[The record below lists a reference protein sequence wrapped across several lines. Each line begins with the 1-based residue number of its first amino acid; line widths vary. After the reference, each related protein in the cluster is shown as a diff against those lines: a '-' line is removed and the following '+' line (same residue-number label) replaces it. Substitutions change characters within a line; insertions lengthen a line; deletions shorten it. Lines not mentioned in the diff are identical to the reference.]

1 MKSNLFKWLYVL
13 AGCVGIGCL
22 PEFTA
27 LWAAMEA
34 PTIIISQTD
43 FNFGEQSETT
53 LVSHVFIVKNGGKS
67 TLNIRDVQPS
77 CGCTIARFDRAIS
90 PGAEGQITLV
100 VNPKGFQGHV
110 KKTATVLSDD
120 PANPRLVLALEG
132 TIKPLIEVRP
142 EKTVY
147 FQGMANELAGK
158 TIDLITTSKPF
169 HIRKMADDLDNK
181 VGYRLETVEDGKHY
195 RLTVHNNILRGNYR
209 GSITLYTDFDEKPEL
224 TIWVNAFIEGEIAI
238 RPKVL
243 VVGQLSPDQ
252 GVISGKIL
260 VIDNKK
266 KAFKI
271 VRCTYDKRF
280 INVTQTTMPNE
291 AGFSL
296 EVKPEM
302 QNIPPGSRMQSLL
315 TVETD
320 AAPEEKLEVQIQ
332 AINLGASPR

>member
-1 MKSNLFKWLYVL
+1 M
-13 AGCVGIGCL
+13 
-22 PEFTA
+22 
-27 LWAAMEA
+27 LWAQQT
-34 PTIIISQTD
+34 PTIMIAQTD
-43 FNFGEQSETT
+43 YSFGELSETAPF
-53 LVSHVFIVKNGGKS
+53 SHAFIVKNGGKS

-77 CGCTIARFDRAIS
+77 CGCTIARFDRAIP
-90 PGAEGQITLV
+90 PGAEGKVTLE
-100 VNPKGFQGHV
+100 VNLKGFQGYV

-120 PANPRLVLALEG
+120 PANPRLVVAVEG
-132 TIKPLIEVRP
+132 TVKPLIEVRP

-147 FQGMANELAGK
+147 FQGMAGEIAEK

-169 HIRKMADDLDNK
+169 HIRKMEDDLDK
-181 VGYRLETVEDGKHY
+181 KAGYRLETVEEGKHY
-195 RLTVHNNILRGNYR
+195 RLTVSNKTLRGNYR
-209 GSITLYTDFDEKPEL
+209 GSITLYTDFAEKPEL

-252 GVISGKIL
+252 GVNSGKIL

-271 VRCTYDKRF
+271 VKCTYDKRY
-280 INVTQTTMPNE
+280 INVTLTPLPNE
-291 AGFSL
+291 PGFSL

-302 QNIPPGSRMQSLL
+302 QNIPPGSRIRTLL

-320 AAPEEKLEVQIQ
+320 AVLEEKLEVQIQ
-332 AINLGASPR
+332 AINLGASPG